1 MKRMSAAF
9 KAKSKNDE
17 KDHKAKIYELSTDMK
32 GGIER
37 LQQKHMKS
45 LLKSADFMFATIVL
59 ADSKAGTDWDKE
71 ENLKLMKDLIADLS
85 AKLIP
90 LGLNLPSLATTTY
103 GHIIEKY
110 PFILDQFE
118 KE

>member
-71 ENLKLMKDLIADLS
+71 ENLKLMGWTWTSEVLIKARNQPEPHPGLR
-85 AKLIP
+85 AK
-90 LGLNLPSLATTTY
+90 ATCL
-103 GHIIEKY
+103 K
-110 PFILDQFE
+110 
-118 KE
+118 